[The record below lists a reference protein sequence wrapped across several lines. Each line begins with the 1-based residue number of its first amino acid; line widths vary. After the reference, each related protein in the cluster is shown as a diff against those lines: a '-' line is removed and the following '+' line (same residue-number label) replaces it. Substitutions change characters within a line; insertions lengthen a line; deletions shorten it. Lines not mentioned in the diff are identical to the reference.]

1 MSLRLIRTSAVA
13 ICLSIS
19 SLSNHAFGQDS
30 EKQESHFYYNKNDE
44 AGLEWFIRRYKDN
57 DPAGL
62 VNEAEQLLAELK
74 KAKMKLA
81 EEQNAK
87 AVEKSFLSISSSK
100 EAKEFLSDPR
110 NSARKDLLAKAR
122 GLLSKLKL
130 EEANNELQQL
140 NSITD
145 YQSFITNH
153 SSNEFKELRA
163 IAQHKIF
170 SIKTQA
176 QMAEY
181 ESLETIS
188 ACMPFIRKYEQSDHN
203 GFIAQTKAKVA
214 ALQNQTVRFREQ
226 LEEGDDSHC
235 GLVVLVKNK
244 VVQIETMVGL
254 KYIIKREQVFPRCF
268 EECTFVNNIYQ
279 SPAA

>member
-1 MSLRLIRTSAVA
+1 MSFRLLRISAIA
-13 ICLSIS
+13 ICLSIFP
-19 SLSNHAFGQDS
+19 LINHAFAQDS
-30 EKQESHFYYNKNDE
+30 EKQESHFNYNKNDE

-62 VNEAEQLLAELK
+62 VNEAELLLAELK
-74 KAKMKLA
+74 KARMKLA
-81 EEQNAK
+81 EEQHAK
-87 AVEKSFLSISSSK
+87 AVEKNFLSISSSK

-110 NSARKDLLAKAR
+110 NSTRKDLLAKAR

-130 EEANNELQQL
+130 EEANRELQQL

-163 IAQHKIF
+163 IAQHKIL

-188 ACMPFIRKYEQSDHN
+188 DYMFFIRKYEQSDHN

-214 ALQNQTVRFREQ
+214 ALRDRTVQFREQ

-235 GLVVLVKNK
+235 GLVVLVKDK
-244 VVQIETMVGL
+244 VVQIETMIGL
-254 KYIIKREQVFPRCF
+254 KYIKREQVFPHGF